1 MTNTPR
7 DFFLHFGA
15 FAALYAVATALGTLL
30 FLIIGYAFPDPLY
43 RTYDGYYDPYSAPMR
58 FAIASLIILVPLFL
72 YLMRAI
78 QREARTAP
86 ERYAFAVRKWL
97 TYITLFVAGAT
108 IVGDLITL
116 LYSFLGGELATP
128 FFLKVL
134 TLFIITGIIFW
145 YFLLD
150 IRGYW
155 QNREAVSKMVGWGV
169 IIATLAVIV
178 GGFVI
183 MGSPLAQREIRFDQQ
198 EIQDLFV
205 IQNQTVNYW
214 QQNGTLPATLSKLE
228 SPITG
233 FSVPRAPEGREEYEY
248 RITGNL
254 AFELCATFAHNSDKY
269 GYSEPY
275 SPYGIGGNESWD
287 HTSGQ
292 VCFER
297 SIDPNLV
304 QPYPKPARVD

>member
-15 FAALYAVATALGTLL
+15 FAALYATATALGTLL

-43 RTYDGYYDPYSAPMR
+43 STYYGYYDPYSAPMR
-58 FAIASLIILVPLFL
+58 FAIASLITLVPLFL

-78 QREARTAP
+78 QGEARTAP
-86 ERYAFAVRKWL
+86 ERYTFAVRKWL

-134 TLFIITGIIFW
+134 TLFLITGVIFW

-155 QNREAVSKMVGWGV
+155 QSREAASKIVGWGV

-183 MGSPLAQREIRFDQQ
+183 MGSPLAQREIRLDQQ
-198 EIQDLFV
+198 EIQDLSN
-205 IQNQTVNYW
+205 IQNQVVNYW
-214 QQNGTLPATLSKLE
+214 QQNGKLPMALSELQ
-228 SPITG
+228 SDITG
-233 FSVPRAPEGREEYEY
+233 LTVPTEPEGRAAYAY
-248 RITGNL
+248 NVL
-254 AFELCATFAHNSDKY
+254 A
-269 GYSEPY
+269 
-275 SPYGIGGNESWD
+275 
-287 HTSGQ
+287 
-292 VCFER
+292 
-297 SIDPNLV
+297 
-304 QPYPKPARVD
+304 